1 MPNKLKVLKILK
13 AEADYL
19 EAALKEIERRRHDQK
34 TKERV

>member
-19 EAALKEIERRRHDQK
+19 RDALKEIERRK
-34 TKERV
+34 KKAKVN